1 MLAKDLKQKT
11 NEELQALIPELEAKL
26 RASRFSIVT
35 RQLKNVSEVGAMKRD
50 LARVKTVLRQS
61 KPQA

>member
-11 NEELQALIPELEAKL
+11 NEELQSLIQELEAKL

-35 RQLKNVSEVGAMKRD
+35 RQFKNVSEVGAMKRD

>member
-11 NEELQALIPELEAKL
+11 TEELQSLAQELEAKL
-26 RASRFSIVT
+26 RGARFSLVT

>member
-11 NEELQALIPELEAKL
+11 NEELQSLAQELEAKL
-26 RASRFSIVT
+26 RGTRFSLVT

>member
-11 NEELQALIPELEAKL
+11 NEELTTLAQELEAKL
-26 RASRFSIVT
+26 RAARFSLVT
-35 RQLKNVSEVGAMKRD
+35 RQLTKVSEVGAMKRD
-50 LARVKTVLRQS
+50 LARVKTVLRAS